1 MNIGSIAVSGMNAAA
16 MRLGNAANNLISA
29 RSTAPAT
36 AAGQLLGAVYAPTQV
51 AQSTLS
57 NGGVTTS
64 IVPVTPSLVLGPD
77 ANSPTGLS
85 AYPNVD
91 VGQEL
96 VNLSLASNAY
106 KAAAEVLSVE
116 AEVSKALLDISS

>member
-16 MRLGNAANNLISA
+16 VRLGVAANNLISA

-36 AAGQLLGAVYAPTQV
+36 AAGQVLGAVYAPQQV

-57 NGGVTTS
+57 TGGVATTL
-64 IVPVTPSLVLGPD
+64 VPVSPPWVLGTD
-77 ANSPTGLS
+77 LNSPTGLS

-91 VGQEL
+91 IGAEL
-96 VNLSLASNAY
+96 VNLSLAANAY
-106 KAAAEVLSVE
+106 EASAKVLSVE
-116 AEVSKALLDISS
+116 AEVTGSLLDILG

>member
-64 IVPVTPSLVLGPD
+64 IVPVTPSWVLGPD

-106 KAAAEVLSVE
+106 KAAAKVLSVE